1 MKRLCDNLQGCQN
14 EENSEV
20 DLDDDGQVVLGE
32 GVGQVGDQHQ
42 DGGRQEG
49 GQQAAGQR
57 SRQVERHLEARVT
70 VLKTSVAT
78 QNHKPTCNTASQRK
92 TPSTVYCSKSVGPWY
107 SMDFGTRI
115 MSVSLW

>member
-1 MKRLCDNLQGCQN
+1 MSIILAYAVVGSVRERPTKLQERRHHLMKRLCDNLQGCQN

-32 GVGQVGDQHQ
+32 GVGQVGDDHQ

-57 SRQVERHLEARVT
+57 SRQVERHLEARVA
-70 VLKTSVAT
+70 VLKS
-78 QNHKPTCNTASQRK
+78 
-92 TPSTVYCSKSVGPWY
+92 
-107 SMDFGTRI
+107 
-115 MSVSLW
+115 

>member
-1 MKRLCDNLQGCQN
+1 MSIILAYAVVGSVRERPTKLQERSYWMKRLCDNLQGCQN

-32 GVGQVGDQHQ
+32 GVGQVGDHHQ

-49 GQQAAGQR
+49 GQQAARQR

-70 VLKTSVAT
+70 VLKS
-78 QNHKPTCNTASQRK
+78 
-92 TPSTVYCSKSVGPWY
+92 
-107 SMDFGTRI
+107 
-115 MSVSLW
+115 

>member
-1 MKRLCDNLQGCQN
+1 MSIILAYAVVGSVRERPTKLQERSYWMKRLCDNLQGCQN

-32 GVGQVGDQHQ
+32 GVGQVGDDHQ

-49 GQQAAGQR
+49 GQQAARQR

-70 VLKTSVAT
+70 VLKS
-78 QNHKPTCNTASQRK
+78 
-92 TPSTVYCSKSVGPWY
+92 
-107 SMDFGTRI
+107 
-115 MSVSLW
+115 

>member
-32 GVGQVGDQHQ
+32 GVGQVGDHHQ
-42 DGGRQEG
+42 DGGWQEG
-49 GQQAAGQR
+49 GQQAARQR

-70 VLKTSVAT
+70 VLE
-78 QNHKPTCNTASQRK
+78 
-92 TPSTVYCSKSVGPWY
+92 
-107 SMDFGTRI
+107 
-115 MSVSLW
+115 L

>member
-32 GVGQVGDQHQ
+32 GVGQVCDQHQ

-57 SRQVERHLEARVT
+57 SRQVERHLEARVA
-70 VLKTSVAT
+70 VLKS
-78 QNHKPTCNTASQRK
+78 
-92 TPSTVYCSKSVGPWY
+92 
-107 SMDFGTRI
+107 
-115 MSVSLW
+115 

>member
-70 VLKTSVAT
+70 ALKS
-78 QNHKPTCNTASQRK
+78 
-92 TPSTVYCSKSVGPWY
+92 
-107 SMDFGTRI
+107 
-115 MSVSLW
+115 